1 MPWRSRTVRHWPGA
15 ELDQQGPVTSAE
27 QAGLD
32 RVQAGALVDGS
43 VVVVVVDVVV
53 MVDGLGLV
61 VVGAVV
67 DEALGCGRV
76 GSGSEVG
83 LATRPDRDVVVA
95 IRVASLVGASVRLP
109 PTAVG
114 PTLGSVV
121 VGPATPTPESIVS
134 GPTPTPCTVV
144 PEEEVRSSAPVNSS
158 QRGGQRSLWSASP
171 KAALKARAAG
181 TKIAD
186 TRTRRRLRQLR
197 PSRGTAAATVLPPFS
212 QSGFALRSWAPWGRR
227 SPRRPAGSE
236 AGGAGADAATAT
248 TSSPRENGRVSS
260 VRLGSGGRSWLLSA
274 GWRSRISG
282 PR

>member
-1 MPWRSRTVRHWPGA
+1 MPWRSRTVRHWAWRGAAPG
-15 ELDQQGPVTSAE
+15 GPGHGRRAG
-27 QAGLD
+27 GLD
-32 RVQAGALVDGS
+32 RAQAGALVGGS
-43 VVVVVVDVVV
+43 VVVVVDDVVV
-53 MVDGLGLV
+53 VVDGLGLV

-76 GSGSEVG
+76 GSGGEVG
-83 LATRPDRDVVVA
+83 FGTRLDHVVVVA
-95 IRVASLVGASVRLP
+95 IRVAPLVGASVRLP

-121 VGPATPTPESIVS
+121 VGPTPTA
-134 GPTPTPCTVV
+134 CTVV

-171 KAALKARAAG
+171 KAPMKARAAG
-181 TKIAD
+181 TRIAN
-186 TRTRRRLRQLR
+186 TRTRRRSRQLR
-197 PSRGTAAATVLPPFS
+197 PSRGTACATVLRPLS
-212 QSGFALRSWAPWGRR
+212 QSGLAVRSWAPWGRR

-248 TSSPRENGRVSS
+248 TSSRRENGRVSS
-260 VRLGSGGRSWLLSA
+260 VRLRSGGRSWLLSA
-274 GWRSRISG
+274 GWRSTISG